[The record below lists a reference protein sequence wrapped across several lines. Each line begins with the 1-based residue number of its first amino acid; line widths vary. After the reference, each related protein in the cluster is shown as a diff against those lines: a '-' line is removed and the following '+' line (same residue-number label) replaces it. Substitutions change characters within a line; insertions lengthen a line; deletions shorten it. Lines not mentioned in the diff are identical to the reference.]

1 MNRQKE
7 LLEERQEAGDGRAE
21 ESSAIRDGGQAAM
34 SLMLDVIG
42 HVNACSHL

>member
-1 MNRQKE
+1 MNRQEE
-7 LLEERQEAGDGRAE
+7 LLEEGQAVGDGRAE

-42 HVNACSHL
+42 HVNTCSHL